1 MAQTPTGPPRRISL
15 LGHLA
20 ACLWWLIFLGGVG
33 AGAAA
38 GVILALWL
46 ALPPLPGLLLIV
58 ACWLAGNAAGWTVA
72 TRTTACLVRRCKKQP
87 KRIHTPLSGMPAQS
101 YGGFVRIGGI
111 GWILAMGPACP

>member
-1 MAQTPTGPPRRISL
+1 MSRTPTGSSTRLSVL
-15 LGHLA
+15 DQLV

-33 AGAAA
+33 AGAAV

-72 TRTTACLVRRCKKQP
+72 TRTTACLVRRFKQQP
-87 KRIHTPLSGMPAQS
+87 KRIHTPHSGMPAQS
-101 YGGFVRIGGI
+101 CGGFVRVGGI
-111 GWILAMGPACP
+111 GWILSIGPACL